1 MTPPLPADFAALTAR
16 LARFEAEA
24 AVRACM
30 VRYMALCD
38 ALSPATPLDE
48 LAGLFT
54 RDAVWEGIGE
64 KYAKTFGR
72 IAGRAALREMF
83 AGYMVEPSHFAL
95 NVHFLTS
102 ELIRTNERDGDGP
115 ETAEGSWIMLQ
126 TSTFANGASH
136 LNAARLTVDFRLE
149 EGAWRMSH
157 FRTENLF
164 SRPVDGWNRPDPV
177 PVPVPVSE

>member
-1 MTPPLPADFAALTAR
+1 MTAALPAGIAETDIADLQAR

-38 ALSPATPLDE
+38 ALTPATPLDE

-72 IAGRAALREMF
+72 LTGRPALREMF
-83 AGYMVEPSHFAL
+83 AKYMVEPSHFAL

-102 ELIRTNERDGDGP
+102 ELIRTTGP
-115 ETAEGSWIMLQ
+115 DRAEGTWIMLQ
-126 TSTFANGASH
+126 TSTFAAGASH

-177 PVPVPVSE
+177 PVPD

>member
-1 MTPPLPADFAALTAR
+1 MTLPFPAGFADLTAR

-38 ALSPATPLDE
+38 ALGPATPLDE

-54 RDAVWEGIGE
+54 ADAVWEGIGE
-64 KYAKTFGR
+64 KYAHTFGR

-83 AGYMVEPSHFAL
+83 AGYMAEPSHFAL

-102 ELIRTNERDGDGP
+102 ELIRTTSP
-115 ETAEGSWIMLQ
+115 ETAEGTWIMLQ
-126 TSTFANGASH
+126 TSTFASGASH

-149 EGAWRMSH
+149 DGAWRMSH

-177 PVPVPVSE
+177 PVPAPVSE

>member
-1 MTPPLPADFAALTAR
+1 MTAALPAEIAELQAR

-38 ALSPATPLDE
+38 ALTPATPLDE

-83 AGYMVEPSHFAL
+83 AKYMVEPSHFAL

-102 ELIRTNERDGDGP
+102 ELIRTTGPDEGGP
-115 ETAEGSWIMLQ
+115 ESAEGCWIMLQ
-126 TSTFANGASH
+126 TSTFAAGGSH

-164 SRPVDGWNRPDPV
+164 SRPVDSWNRPDPV
-177 PVPVPVSE
+177 PVPE

>member
-1 MTPPLPADFAALTAR
+1 MTLPLPADLAVR

-38 ALSPATPLDE
+38 ALGPATPLDE

-54 RDAVWEGIGE
+54 VDAVWEGIGE

-102 ELIRTNERDGDGP
+102 ELIRTTGP
-115 ETAEGSWIMLQ
+115 ETAEGTWIMLQ
-126 TSTFANGASH
+126 TSTFASGASH

-149 EGAWRMSH
+149 DGAWRMSH

-177 PVPVPVSE
+177 PVPAPIPAPE

>member
-1 MTPPLPADFAALTAR
+1 MTAALPAEVLDLQAR

-38 ALSPATPLDE
+38 ALTPATPLDE

-72 IAGRAALREMF
+72 IIGRAALRGMF
-83 AGYMVEPSHFAL
+83 ARYMLEPSHFAL

-102 ELIRTNERDGDGP
+102 ELISITGP
-115 ETAEGSWIMLQ
+115 ESAEGSWIMLQ
-126 TSTFANGASH
+126 TSTFTAGGSH

-164 SRPVDGWNRPDPV
+164 SRPVDGWNRTDPV
-177 PVPVPVSE
+177 PVPE